1 MKDHKGTAS
10 GRGAAGQ
17 LGRVFLTAGLLG
29 LASLGQALTLTVNST
44 DDTTG
49 GDCQGGGVCT
59 LRQAVTEAN
68 GIPESSEAM
77 VTLNIPAGTYTL
89 GDTLEIQRPMA
100 LIGGGGD
107 PESDPR
113 ATILQAGANA
123 NEPANGQLFRIN
135 PDYNNSF
142 DTRFAALWLRHG
154 YNISNGYGGALDWDG
169 SEDLAGSGD
178 GTLTLYNTLFTDNV
192 VNDSAGSGGAVAA
205 FYGASVHVERS
216 TFRNNRVEYNGV
228 PVGDSGALSVT
239 YTGSVTLDRV
249 SIDGNSAGSAG
260 GAGLYLVGT
269 LVDITASTVADN
281 VAASGP
287 GGGLVIAD
295 LDGAA
300 RLSNS
305 TFSGNRA
312 GTNGG
317 GLNLAPGA
325 AASEIRLVHVTAA
338 GNTADGD
345 SDGNGVGGGVNV
357 ANNNAPV
364 TLFNTLVAQ
373 NHLGNDDPN
382 DVGGTLDGTSA
393 HNLIGTG
400 GAGGLADGAQGNQVG
415 VAEPGLATLA
425 DNNGFTRTL
434 ALRNGSPALD
444 AADAALPGANLAA
457 DQRGWDRAF
466 AAASTTPQALPDI
479 GAYEAHPTL
488 SLIDDEEVL
497 GLLSGVPTVEV
508 DFLVGDAD
516 RTPAIDLTASAADG
530 DLLPAGNLAISGSG
544 NARTLSLTPADGQY
558 GTTTVT
564 LTATGYEDNN
574 GSQESHQSQ
583 ESFQFT
589 VLPPPDLTLT
599 KTHTG
604 NFHQGQTGASYVL
617 TVGNDG
623 PGDTLGTTVT
633 LSDTLPAGLTAT
645 ALGGT
650 GWNCDLATVSCS
662 RDDVLAVDGK
672 YPPVTL
678 TVDVASD
685 AATSLTNRASV
696 SGGGDAAG
704 ASVEDVTKVLLA
716 TGTTLSTGGA
726 TTYGDDINLV
736 ATLDPQTA
744 TGNVT
749 FERSNGT
756 GWDTLG
762 SATLNDGIAVLT
774 LGGGYDAGAYVFR
787 ARYAGDS
794 DHYQSTS
801 GQAGHTVLKADQTLT
816 FTPPASVTFGD
827 PSFALNGSSD
837 AGLAVTYG
845 SSDSDVI
852 SVSGGTATIGNAGTV
867 TLTAS
872 QAGNANYNAATPVS
886 RSVTVAPQPVTLTVT
901 DTERTYDGDP
911 KAVTVTTSPAGIPVT
926 VTYDGSTTAPTD
938 AGSYAVRVETDDD
951 NYSGSTDATLTIA
964 KAAQTLTF
972 PAPATRTFGD
982 APFALG
988 ATASSGLS
996 PSYTSSDTGVVTV
1009 SGDTA
1014 TVVGAGT
1021 ATLTARQAGND
1032 NYQAATEVT
1041 RTLTVDK
1048 ASQTITFPAPAARA
1062 FGDPDF
1068 NLGASVDSGLPLS
1081 YASASPAVAT
1091 VDSAGNVSL
1100 VGAGST
1106 ELTVSQDGD
1115 DNHLAASV
1123 TRTLTVDKQSQS
1135 LTFDAIAD
1143 QEYPGS
1149 PIQLTLVAS
1158 SDRGLPVTFR
1168 VDSGPASVAGDVLT
1182 LNGTGTVTVVAEQ
1195 AGTDDVAQASVSRS
1209 FQSEAA
1215 DDAAWTVGTCA
1226 DGDQADSLRTI
1237 LEGAVDGNTI
1247 RFQAGL
1253 DCTGANAI
1261 RIADGGTLV
1270 VDQALDLDG
1279 AGADIEIHGEGL
1291 TGVLT
1296 ITGTAGPVRLA
1307 GLTLREGVA
1316 ARGGALNAE
1325 GFAGELTLENLS
1337 LTGNRATGRGGAL
1350 MIGLTGGAQARLTNL
1365 TVDGNAADG
1374 EGGALAVQADAPASV
1389 TLRHVS
1395 LNDNSAP
1402 TGAAAALTGPVD
1414 LTLKNSV
1421 LAGGTAI
1428 STAGLP
1434 ASPAETPSVAVSHS
1448 VVEGGF
1454 LGGTDVVDGSPLWV
1468 ARDGYYALL
1477 PGSPA
1482 IGAGDVDDCAALDQR
1497 GQARA
1502 GRCDAGAFQSRG
1514 FTVQIAG
1521 GDDQTALVDA
1531 VFDQPLTV
1539 TVASEHGEPVTGGR
1553 VTFTGPAS
1561 GAGIDGSPLSFTVDA
1576 EGAAGGS
1583 VTANGVV
1590 GAYQVSANA
1599 AGVAAPA
1606 TFDLENLPIGTS
1618 LTLAAATPA
1627 TVNTAFD
1634 LTATL
1639 SAEAAL
1645 PSGAVDFQIE
1655 ENGSWV
1661 DLGDSALSGDT
1672 AVYTLS
1678 GGLPAGSYRFRA
1690 RFPGNDTHQASGW
1703 AEATGAVYP
1712 PLAVDGDGAPL
1723 AGGDRRTL
1731 TIQGGEG
1738 SDYQV
1743 DVRAPDGTL
1752 SSLTPT
1758 CGGGVC
1764 AVTFQAPDQ
1773 GAFAG
1778 TYQVTVIDR
1787 NTGWQQVVEI
1797 VVPLSVALQ
1806 RAALLSLDPQRHT
1819 GEVTVTG
1826 ATAGAT
1832 VTLTADATSQAE
1844 GIAVSGPASADN
1856 DAANGNPARFTV
1868 RVPDSL
1874 AASLTV
1880 TVTAVSPG
1888 LADGSADLL
1897 AEPATVHEGQVV
1909 DVLGALL
1916 GDAEVTLL
1924 TQTGGTEPLPLE
1936 DGEGERYRAEAD
1948 ADGRFVLYAP
1958 PLAGDEAHWLEAVA
1972 PGYVAAQREAGDCLA
1987 ALPCTLTL
1995 TAAEDVATPRFTPPA
2010 GAYPGGVTVTLE
2022 STTPGATLRYTLDG
2036 TTPTPTEG
2044 IEVANRTRLSVE
2056 ADTTIK
2062 VIGYKA
2068 GLNVSDVATARYTI
2082 TPVSVDSGGGGAGG
2096 VIGWLLVPLLL
2107 ARGAGRRGGAWLLL
2121 ALLTLM
2127 PAAAYAGEALLGAEL
2142 GQARSTVSDGD
2153 VSERLAMRGQAG
2165 TARVSD
2171 HNRLAGRLYGG
2182 YRWDNAWEMQAGFT
2196 NLAELSVDYQ
2206 DTGAVSAAAIA
2217 AATPVAGEGLE
2228 ASAGY
2233 RWSLGGDWS
2242 VGARLGLL
2250 HWRTEIDVAGDER
2263 TRWGTGIVMGA
2274 DAQRRFGD
2282 HWEGYL
2288 SWTRYRLAGENTD
2301 LPAVGVRYRFGA
2313 F

>member
-1 MKDHKGTAS
+1 MRDHKGTAS

-17 LGRVFLTAGLLG
+17 LGRVLLTAGLLG

-68 GIPESSEAM
+68 AVPESTEAM
-77 VTLNIPAGTYTL
+77 VTLEIPAGTYTL

-113 ATILQAGANA
+113 TTILQAGANA
-123 NEPANGQLFRIN
+123 DEPANGQLFRIN
-135 PDYNNSF
+135 PDYSNSF

-169 SEDLAGSGD
+169 SEDLNGSGD

-216 TFRNNRVEYNGV
+216 TFRNNRVEYNGA

-239 YTGSVTLDRV
+239 YTDSVTLDRV

-281 VAASGP
+281 EAASGP

-325 AASEIRLVHVTAA
+325 AASDIQLVHVTAA

-382 DVGGTLDGTSA
+382 DVGGTLDGASA

-400 GAGGLADGAQGNQVG
+400 GAGGLADGVQGNQVG

-425 DNNGFTRTL
+425 DNNGFTRTV

-444 AADAALPGANLAA
+444 AADAALPGANLAV

-466 AAASTTPQALPDI
+466 AAASATPQALPDI

-497 GLLSGVPTVEV
+497 GLLSGAPTVEV

-530 DLLPAGNLAISGSG
+530 DLLPAANLAISGSG
-544 NARTLSLTPADGQY
+544 NTRTLSLTPADGQY

-633 LSDTLPAGLTAT
+633 LSDTLPDGLTAT
-645 ALGGT
+645 ALSGT
-650 GWNCDLATVSCS
+650 GWTCDLASVSCS

-678 TVDVASD
+678 TVDVAGD

-716 TGTTLSTGGA
+716 TGTTLTTGGA

-762 SATLNDGIAVLT
+762 SATLNDGTAVLN
-774 LGGGYDAGAYVFR
+774 LGGGYDAGAYAFR

-816 FTPPASVTFGD
+816 FSPPASVTYGD
-827 PSFALNGSSD
+827 SSFALNGSSD
-837 AGLAVTYG
+837 AGLTVSYAT
-845 SSDSDVI
+845 SDSDVI
-852 SVSGGTATIGNAGTV
+852 SLSGGTATIGNAGTV

-901 DTERTYDGDP
+901 DTDRTYDGDP

-938 AGSYAVRVETDDD
+938 AGSYAVRAETDDD

-1009 SGDTA
+1009 SGGTA

-1032 NYQAATEVT
+1032 NYQAASEVT

-1062 FGDPDF
+1062 YGDPDF
-1068 NLGASVDSGLPLS
+1068 NLGASVDSGLTLS

-1115 DNHLAASV
+1115 EDHLAASV

-1149 PIQLTLVAS
+1149 PIQLNLSAS

-1168 VDSGPASVAGDVLT
+1168 VESGPAGVAGDVLT

-1215 DDAAWTVGTCA
+1215 DDAAWTVATCA

-1316 ARGGALNAE
+1316 ASGAALNAE

-1365 TVDGNAADG
+1365 TVDGNSADG

-1389 TLRHVS
+1389 ALRHVS

-1434 ASPAETPSVAVSHS
+1434 ASPTETPTVAVSHS

-1454 LGGTDVVDGSPLWV
+1454 PGGTDVVDGSPLWV

-1531 VFDQPLTV
+1531 VFDQPLTA
-1539 TVASEHGEPVTGGR
+1539 TVASEHGEPVAGGR

-1561 GAGIDGSPLSFTVDA
+1561 GAGIDGSPLSVTVDA

-1645 PSGAVDFQIE
+1645 PNGAVDFQIE
-1655 ENGSWV
+1655 EDGSWV

-1678 GGLPAGSYRFRA
+1678 GGLSAGAYRFRA
-1690 RFPGNDTHQASGW
+1690 RFPGNDTHEASGW

-1743 DVRAPDGTL
+1743 DVRAPDGSL

-1758 CGGGVC
+1758 CGGEC
-1764 AVTFQAPDQ
+1764 TVTFQAPDQ

-1778 TYQVTVIDR
+1778 TYQVTVIDQD
-1787 NTGWQQVVEI
+1787 TGWQQVVEI
-1797 VVPLSVALQ
+1797 VVPPSVALE
-1806 RAALLSLDPQRHT
+1806 RAALLSLDPQRST

-1844 GIAVSGPASADN
+1844 GIAVSGPASADD

-1868 RVPDSL
+1868 SVPDSL
-1874 AASLTV
+1874 AVGITV
-1880 TVTAVSPG
+1880 TLTAVSPG

-1924 TQTGGTEPLPLE
+1924 TQTGGAEPLPLE

-1958 PLAGDEAHWLEAVA
+1958 PLAVDEAHWLEAVA

-2107 ARGAGRRGGAWLLL
+2107 ARGAGRRGGARLLL

-2142 GQARSTVSDGD
+2142 GQARSMVSDGD

-2182 YRWDNAWEMQAGFT
+2182 YRWDNAWEMQAGYT

-2206 DTGAVSAAAIA
+2206 DTGAVSATAIA

-2233 RWSLGGDWS
+2233 RWSLDGDWS
-2242 VGARLGLL
+2242 AGARLGLL
-2250 HWRTEIDVAGDER
+2250 HWRAEIDVAGDKR

-2274 DAQRRFGD
+2274 DLQRRFGD

>member
-1 MKDHKGTAS
+1 MRENNGTAS

-17 LGRVFLTAGLLG
+17 LGRALLTAGLLG

-68 GIPESSEAM
+68 AIPESSEAM
-77 VTLNIPAGTYTL
+77 VTIAIPPDTYTL
-89 GDTLEIQRPMA
+89 GATLVIQRPME
-100 LIGGGGD
+100 LVGGGGD
-107 PESDPR
+107 PEADPQ
-113 ATILQAGANA
+113 ATILQAGLDPD
-123 NEPANGQLFRIN
+123 EPANGQLFRIN

-142 DTRFAALWLRHG
+142 DTRFAALWLRYG
-154 YNISNGYGGALDWDG
+154 YNTSNGYGGALDWDG
-169 SEDLAGSGD
+169 SEDATGNGD
-178 GTLTLYNTLFTDNV
+178 GTLTLYNTWFSDNV
-192 VNDSAGSGGAVAA
+192 VDDAAGTGGAVSA
-205 FYGASVHVERS
+205 FYGASVHVERT
-216 TFRNNRVEYNGV
+216 TFRNNRVVYNGV
-228 PVGDSGALSVT
+228 PAGDSGALSVSLVDT
-239 YTGSVTLDRV
+239 VTFDQVYIYR
-249 SIDGNSAGSAG
+249 NQAASAG
-260 GAGLYLVGT
+260 GAGLYLIGT
-269 LVDITASTVADN
+269 LVDISGSTLAEN
-281 VAASGP
+281 QAASGP

-300 RLSNS
+300 SLSNS
-305 TFSGNRA
+305 TFYGNRA

-325 AASEIRLVHVTAA
+325 VASDIRLVHVTAA
-338 GNTADGD
+338 RNTADSD
-345 SDGNGVGGGVNV
+345 TDGNGLGGGLHV

-373 NHLGNDDPN
+373 NRLGNGDPG
-382 DVGGTLDGTSA
+382 DVGGNLDGASA

-400 GAGGLADGAQGNQVG
+400 GSGGLADGVQGNQVG
-415 VAEPGLATLA
+415 VTEPGLDTLA
-425 DNNGFTRTL
+425 DNNGFTRTI
-434 ALRNGSPALD
+434 ALSNGSPALD
-444 AADAALPGANLAA
+444 AADGALPGANLAA

-466 AAASTTPQALPDI
+466 AAASATPQALPDI

-488 SLIDDEEVL
+488 SLIGDEEVL
-497 GLLSGVPTVEV
+497 GLLSGAPTVEV

-530 DLLPAGNLAISGSG
+530 DLLPAANLEISGSG
-544 NARTLSLTPADGQY
+544 NTRTLSLTPADGQY

-599 KTHTG
+599 KTHSG

-633 LSDTLPAGLTAT
+633 LSDTLPDGLTAT
-645 ALGGT
+645 ALSGT
-650 GWNCDLATVSCS
+650 GWSCDLATVSCS
-662 RDDVLAVDGK
+662 RYDVLAVDGA

-696 SGGGDAAG
+696 SGGGDATG

-716 TGTTLSTGGA
+716 TGTTLGTGGA

-736 ATLDPQTA
+736 ATLDPEAA
-744 TGNVT
+744 TGDVT
-749 FERSNGT
+749 FERSNGA

-762 SATLNDGIAVLT
+762 TATLNDGIAVLT
-774 LGGGYDAGAYVFR
+774 LGGYDAGAYVFR
-787 ARYAGDS
+787 ARYAGDQ

-801 GQAGHTVLKADQTLT
+801 GDAGHTVLKADQTLT
-816 FTPPASVTFGD
+816 FTPPASVTYGD

-837 AGLAVTYG
+837 AGLAVTYA

-852 SVSGGTATIGNAGTV
+852 SVSGATATIGNAGTA

-886 RSVTVAPQPVTLTVT
+886 RTVTVAPQPVTLTVT
-901 DTERTYDGDP
+901 DTDRTYDGDP

-938 AGSYAVRVETDDD
+938 AGSYAVRAETDDD
-951 NYSGSTDATLTIA
+951 NYSGSTDVTLTIA
-964 KAAQTLTF
+964 KAEQTLTF

-1021 ATLTARQAGND
+1021 TTLTARQAGNG

-1048 ASQTITFPAPAARA
+1048 APQTITFPAPAARA

-1068 NLGASVDSGLPLS
+1068 NLGASVDSGLTLS

-1115 DNHLAASV
+1115 DDHLAASV
-1123 TRTLTVDKQSQS
+1123 THTLTVDKQSQS

-1143 QEYPGS
+1143 QDYPGS
-1149 PIQLTLVAS
+1149 PIQLNLSAS

-1168 VDSGPASVAGDVLT
+1168 VDDGPASIAGDTLT
-1182 LNGTGTVTVVAEQ
+1182 LSGTGTVTVVAVQ

-1237 LEGAVDGNTI
+1237 LDGAVDGNTI

-1261 RIADGGTLV
+1261 RIATEGTLV
-1270 VDQALDLDG
+1270 IDQALDIDG
-1279 AGADIEIHGEGL
+1279 TGADIEILGEGV
-1291 TGVLT
+1291 TGVLE
-1296 ITGTAGPVRLA
+1296 ISGTPGPVRLA
-1307 GLTLREGVA
+1307 GLTLRDGVA
-1316 ARGGALNAE
+1316 ASGAALNAE

-1337 LTGNRATGRGGAL
+1337 LTGNRATDRGGAL

-1365 TVDGNAADG
+1365 TVDGNSADG

-1402 TGAAAALTGPVD
+1402 AGAAAALTGPVD
-1414 LTLKNSV
+1414 LTVKNSV
-1421 LAGGTAI
+1421 LAGGTGI

-1434 ASPAETPSVAVSHS
+1434 ASPTETPTVTLSHG

-1454 LGGTDVVDGSPLWV
+1454 PAGTEVVDGLPLWV

-1482 IGAGDVDDCAALDQR
+1482 IGAGDVDDCAAVDQR

-1514 FTVQIAG
+1514 FTLQVAG

-1539 TVASEHGEPVTGGR
+1539 TVASEHGEPVAGGS

-1576 EGAAGGS
+1576 DGVAGGS

-1599 AGVAAPA
+1599 AGADAPA
-1606 TFDLENLPIGTS
+1606 TFALENLPIGTS

-1645 PSGAVDFQIE
+1645 PSGSVDFQIE
-1655 ENGSWV
+1655 ENGGWV

-1678 GGLPAGSYRFRA
+1678 GGLPAGAYRFRA
-1690 RFPGNDTHQASGW
+1690 RFPGNDTHEASGW

-1723 AGGDRRTL
+1723 AGGDQRTL

-1764 AVTFQAPDQ
+1764 TVTFQAPEE

-1778 TYQVTVIDR
+1778 TYQVTVIDQD
-1787 NTGWQQVVEI
+1787 TGWQQVVEI
-1797 VVPLSVALQ
+1797 LVPPSVALQ
-1806 RAALLSLDPQRHT
+1806 RSSLLSLDPQRNT

-1826 ATAGAT
+1826 AAAGAT
-1832 VTLTADATSQAE
+1832 VTLTADATSQGE
-1844 GIAVSGPASADN
+1844 GIAVSGPTSADN

-1868 RVPDSL
+1868 AVPDSL
-1874 AASLTV
+1874 AAGITV
-1880 TVTAVSPG
+1880 TLTAASPG

-1897 AEPATVHEGQVV
+1897 AEPATVHEGQVL
-1909 DVLGALL
+1909 DLLGGLL

-1924 TQTGGTEPLPLE
+1924 TQSGAADPLPLE

-1948 ADGRFVLYAP
+1948 ADGRFTLYAP
-1958 PLAGDEAHWLEAVA
+1958 PLAADEAHWLEAVA
-1972 PGYVAAQREAGDCLA
+1972 PGYVAEQREAGDCLA

-2044 IEVANRTRLSVE
+2044 IEVANRTRLSLD

-2082 TPVSVDSGGGGAGG
+2082 TAVSVDSGGGGAGG
-2096 VIGWLLVPLLL
+2096 LVWWLLAPLLL
-2107 ARGAGRRGGAWLLL
+2107 ARGAGPRCGAWLVL
-2121 ALLTLM
+2121 AMLTLM
-2127 PAAAYAGEALLGAEL
+2127 PAAANAGEALLGAEL

-2165 TARVSD
+2165 SARVSD
-2171 HNRLAGRLYGG
+2171 RNRVAGRLYGG
-2182 YRWDNAWEMQAGFT
+2182 YRWDNAWEMQLGYT

-2233 RWSLGGDWS
+2233 RWSLDGDWS
-2242 VGARLGLL
+2242 AGARLGLL
-2250 HWRTEIDVAGDER
+2250 HWRAEIDVAGDER

-2274 DAQRRFGD
+2274 DLQRRFGD
-2282 HWEGYL
+2282 HWDGYL

>member
-1 MKDHKGTAS
+1 MRDHKGTAS

-17 LGRVFLTAGLLG
+17 LGRVLLTAGLLG

-68 GIPESSEAM
+68 AVPESTEAM
-77 VTLNIPAGTYTL
+77 VTLEIPAGTYTL

-113 ATILQAGANA
+113 TTILQAGANA
-123 NEPANGQLFRIN
+123 DEPANGQLFRIN
-135 PDYNNSF
+135 PDYSNSF

-169 SEDLAGSGD
+169 SEDLNGSGD

-216 TFRNNRVEYNGV
+216 TFRNNRVEYNGA

-239 YTGSVTLDRV
+239 YTDSVTLDRV

-281 VAASGP
+281 EAASGP

-325 AASEIRLVHVTAA
+325 AASDIQLVHVTAA

-345 SDGNGVGGGVNV
+345 SDGNGAGGGVNV

-382 DVGGTLDGTSA
+382 DVGGTLDGASA

-400 GAGGLADGAQGNQVG
+400 GAGGLADGVQGNQVG

-425 DNNGFTRTL
+425 DNNGFTRTV

-444 AADAALPGANLAA
+444 AADAALPGANLAV

-466 AAASTTPQALPDI
+466 AAASATPQALPDI

-497 GLLSGVPTVEV
+497 GLLSGAPTVEV

-530 DLLPAGNLAISGSG
+530 DLLPAANLAISGSG
-544 NARTLSLTPADGQY
+544 NTRTLSLTPADGQY

-633 LSDTLPAGLTAT
+633 LSDTLPDGLTAT
-645 ALGGT
+645 ALSGT
-650 GWNCDLATVSCS
+650 GWTCDLASVSCS

-678 TVDVASD
+678 TVDVAGD

-716 TGTTLSTGGA
+716 TGTTLTTGGA

-762 SATLNDGIAVLT
+762 SATLNDGTAVLN
-774 LGGGYDAGAYVFR
+774 LGGGYDAGAYAFR

-816 FTPPASVTFGD
+816 FSPPASVTYGD
-827 PSFALNGSSD
+827 SSFALNGSSD
-837 AGLAVTYG
+837 AGLTVSYAT
-845 SSDSDVI
+845 SDSDVI
-852 SVSGGTATIGNAGTV
+852 SLSGGTATIGNAGTV

-901 DTERTYDGDP
+901 DTDRTYDGDP

-938 AGSYAVRVETDDD
+938 AGSYAVRAETDDD

-1009 SGDTA
+1009 SGGTA

-1032 NYQAATEVT
+1032 NYQAASEVT

-1062 FGDPDF
+1062 YGDPDF
-1068 NLGASVDSGLPLS
+1068 NLGASVDSGLTLS

-1115 DNHLAASV
+1115 EDHLAASV

-1149 PIQLTLVAS
+1149 PIQLNLSAS

-1168 VDSGPASVAGDVLT
+1168 VESGPAGVAGDVLT

-1215 DDAAWTVGTCA
+1215 DDAAWTVATCA

-1316 ARGGALNAE
+1316 ASGAALNAE

-1365 TVDGNAADG
+1365 TVDGNSADG

-1389 TLRHVS
+1389 ALRHVS

-1434 ASPAETPSVAVSHS
+1434 ASPTETPTVAVSHS

-1454 LGGTDVVDGSPLWV
+1454 PGGTDVVDGSPLWV

-1531 VFDQPLTV
+1531 VFDQPLTA
-1539 TVASEHGEPVTGGR
+1539 TVASEHGEPVAGGR

-1561 GAGIDGSPLSFTVDA
+1561 GAGIDGSPLSVTVDA

-1645 PSGAVDFQIE
+1645 PNGAVDFQIE
-1655 ENGSWV
+1655 EDGSWV

-1678 GGLPAGSYRFRA
+1678 GGLSAGAYRFRA
-1690 RFPGNDTHQASGW
+1690 RFPGNDTHEASGW

-1743 DVRAPDGTL
+1743 DVRAPDGSL

-1758 CGGGVC
+1758 CGGEC
-1764 AVTFQAPDQ
+1764 TVTFQAPDQ

-1778 TYQVTVIDR
+1778 TYQVTVIDQD
-1787 NTGWQQVVEI
+1787 TGWQQVVEI
-1797 VVPLSVALQ
+1797 VVPPSVALE
-1806 RAALLSLDPQRHT
+1806 RAALLSLDPQRST

-1844 GIAVSGPASADN
+1844 GIAVSGPASADD

-1868 RVPDSL
+1868 SVPDSL
-1874 AASLTV
+1874 AVGITV
-1880 TVTAVSPG
+1880 TLTAVSPG

-1924 TQTGGTEPLPLE
+1924 TQTGGAEPLPLE

-1958 PLAGDEAHWLEAVA
+1958 PLAVDEAHWLEAVA

-2096 VIGWLLVPLLL
+2096 LIWWLLAPLLL
-2107 ARGAGRRGGAWLLL
+2107 ARGAGRRGGARLLL

-2142 GQARSTVSDGD
+2142 GQARSMVSDGD

-2182 YRWDNAWEMQAGFT
+2182 YRWDNAWEMQAGYT

-2206 DTGAVSAAAIA
+2206 DTGAVSATAIA

-2233 RWSLGGDWS
+2233 RWSLDGDWS
-2242 VGARLGLL
+2242 AGARLGLL
-2250 HWRTEIDVAGDER
+2250 HWRAEIDVAGDKR

-2274 DAQRRFGD
+2274 DLQRRFGD